1 MCGLS
6 PGYRVLTKSIASHV
20 VPIFTLVFNAGIQIS
35 LNQCQ
40 GGTCM
45 IKTTQIPTVLIQNEQ
60 KGRDQDVLVSE
71 FVDRAESTY

>member
-1 MCGLS
+1 
-6 PGYRVLTKSIASHV
+6 
-20 VPIFTLVFNAGIQIS
+20 
-35 LNQCQ
+35 
-40 GGTCM
+40 M